1 MEQVF
6 LTEDE
11 KKQLLDIQLEENNI
25 ITQLGQIEYQ
35 IQNLELQKDS
45 LTETLIGFNRRRR
58 DIANVLQE
66 KYGDGTFNLD
76 SGEFIKNN

>member
-6 LTEDE
+6 LTEEE
-11 KKQLLDIQLEENNI
+11 KKQLLDIQLEENEI

-45 LTETLIGFNRRRR
+45 LTEALVNFNKRRRN
-58 DIANVLQE
+58 IASVLQE

-76 SGEFIKNN
+76 SGEFIKNS

>member
-6 LTEDE
+6 LTEEE
-11 KKQLLDIQLEENNI
+11 KKQLLDVQLEENEI

-45 LTETLIGFNRRRR
+45 LTEALVNFNKRRRN
-58 DIANVLQE
+58 IASVLQE

-76 SGEFIKNN
+76 SGEFIKNS